1 MHRIIN
7 KYTPK
12 RLSEFEGREVTFLQL
27 KEFVNKYK
35 KGSLLLH
42 GIPGSGKTAAVYAL
56 ANEMDYEVLEIS
68 ASDTR
73 KKENLLESVGNASQQ
88 MSLFN
93 KGKLILIDD
102 VDSLSSKDRGAAK
115 VILDIIK
122 DSKWPVIL
130 TANDPEIE
138 KIKDLKKK
146 SNLLELPSL
155 TYTEIFNVLKKI
167 CEKENI
173 AYDENT
179 LKSLARQAGGD
190 MRAAMTDLQ
199 VLSILSDKINN
210 LDILTSRDQKEGITN
225 ALLLIFKSK
234 KPENVLSA
242 FDNVDVDFDTR
253 RLWLDHNLPKE
264 YSNQALLNAYNALSK
279 SDVFNGRIRR
289 QQHWRFLVHMNSL
302 MTAGISLAKEEK
314 NPEIIEYKRSSRPL
328 KYWFANMRNAKR
340 KAISEKISSKL
351 HVSKRNAFK
360 QFLPLFSTLSKNGYD
375 NSIAA
380 EFDLLEEEVAYLRK

>member
-1 MHRIIN
+1 MIA

-12 RLSEFEGREVTFLQL
+12 KLSEFEGREVALLQL
-27 KEFVNKYK
+27 KEFVNKYR
-35 KGSLLLH
+35 KGSLLFY
-42 GIPGSGKTAAVYAL
+42 GAPGSGKTVAVYAL
-56 ANEMDYEVLEIS
+56 AKEMNYEVLELS

-73 KKENLLESVGNASQQ
+73 NKEKLLETIGNASQQ

-93 KGKLILIDD
+93 KGKIILVDD
-102 VDSLSSKDRGAAK
+102 VDNLSSKDRGAAK
-115 VILDIIK
+115 IILDIIK

-130 TANDPEIE
+130 TANDPEKE

-146 SNLLELPSL
+146 STMIEFPSL
-155 TYTEIFNVLKKI
+155 TYLEIFKVLKNICDNEKI
-167 CEKENI
+167 E
-173 AYDENT
+173 YDENT
-179 LKSLARQAGGD
+179 LKSLARQSGGD

-199 VLSILSDKINN
+199 VLYILSDKIDN
-210 LDILTSRDQKEGITN
+210 LDVLTSRNQKEEIEN

-234 KPENVLSA
+234 KPENVLGA
-242 FDNVDVDFDTR
+242 FDNIDVDFDAR
-253 RLWLDHNLPKE
+253 KLWLDHNLPKE
-264 YSNQALLNAYNALSK
+264 YSGQSLLKAYDYLSK
-279 SDVFNGRIRR
+279 ADVFNGRIRR

-302 MTAGISLAKEEK
+302 MTAGISVAKQDK
-314 NPEIIEYKRSSRPL
+314 NPAIIEYKRSSRPL

-340 KAISEKISSKL
+340 KAISDKISLKL

-360 QFLPLFSTLSKNGYD
+360 QFIPLFSTLSKNGYD